1 MIVGELWPPLLAGE
15 ATPCGE
21 NFASVIFPFTHNAL
35 PDVDFAVEITNQTSG
50 SVTIQILLHREP
62 WAHLL
67 LTLLLVEVT
76 VHVPLHLG
84 VVAVSNPGQMFTGDG
99 RTRLIV
105 ECSTD
110 EDNFS
115 RKMIKNSTRVGV
127 EEKNRGSIN
136 HQGATTVAPKLLL
149 SFKTLFLDTFYL
161 IKAVEWTRTGTRT
174 GSLLD
179 PGVDQFRYLQSR
191 DWEQLVA
198 QSSRFRPSTV
208 NTLSE
213 FQEVGT
219 SSRPSERWKSFRGL
233 RYPGH
238 TQLWLVRHQRHHLD
252 MVLHTHNLWTSV
264 PAVTGLW
271 RHNTE
276 NTTLEKQ

>member
-1 MIVGELWPPLLAGE
+1 MESKRRTEV
-15 ATPCGE
+15 
-21 NFASVIFPFTHNAL
+21 ASTTRGRQQWL
-35 PDVDFAVEITNQTSG
+35 PNYYYYSKHY
-50 SVTIQILLHREP
+50 SWIL
-62 WAHLL
+62 
-67 LTLLLVEVT
+67 
-76 VHVPLHLG
+76 
-84 VVAVSNPGQMFTGDG
+84 F
-99 RTRLIV
+99 
-105 ECSTD
+105 
-110 EDNFS
+110 F
-115 RKMIKNSTRVGV
+115 
-127 EEKNRGSIN
+127 
-136 HQGATTVAPKLLL
+136 
-149 SFKTLFLDTFYL
+149 L

-198 QSSRFRPSTV
+198 QSSRFRPGTV

-238 TQLWLVRHQRHHLD
+238 TQLWLVRHHHHLD